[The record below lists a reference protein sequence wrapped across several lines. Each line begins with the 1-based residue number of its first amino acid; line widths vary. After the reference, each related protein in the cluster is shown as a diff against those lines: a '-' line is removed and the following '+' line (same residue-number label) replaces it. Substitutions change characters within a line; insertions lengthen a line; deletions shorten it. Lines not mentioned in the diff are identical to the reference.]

1 MSTAASETA
10 RQKDASEE
18 IAQLRRQVEQLIGER
33 GAALAEQ
40 AAATARSEVEALAE
54 HVRSRPIAAVVIALG
69 LGVLLGRA
77 LSR

>member
-1 MSTAASETA
+1 MSPAASENA

-40 AAATARSEVEALAE
+40 AATAARTEVEALAQ
-54 HVRSRPIAAVVIALG
+54 HVRNRPIAAMVIALG

-77 LSR
+77 LRR